1 MSRFEEMLAVL
12 FPAMEIRW
20 KLKPI
25 MAQGTRER
33 LAAWKERQQDRAPTP
48 AALAF
53 LDQVPGEQDVWRVDE
68 AHFLYHDRYLRV
80 STTFD
85 GFLPASARFAYRSIQ
100 GAVDDNWFRYPGLL
114 ARSSEDLL
122 ARITQPALGLALLTM
137 HMSHVLRVYQGEP
150 DDGTPLFQAS
160 KRLYTQT
167 APFFG
172 QGFRPLMEA
181 LKLHLAGERESVLHP
196 FVAENGGCLI
206 AASLVDRLVAEHLGL
221 TRFSCQPA
229 KKAGEQEKRYD
240 ARLATYTQ
248 AARER
253 LAGVLAAQRRPARR
267 SIEVGLLLCE
277 LALRKVIPSAVYL
290 VQDEGAGGD

>member
-12 FPAMEIRW
+12 FPAMQIRW
-20 KLKPI
+20 NLKPI

-33 LAAWKERQQDRAPTP
+33 LTVWKERQQDRAPTP
-48 AALAF
+48 DALAF

-68 AHFLYHDRYLRV
+68 AHFLYRDRYLRV

-85 GFLPASARFAYRSIQ
+85 GSLPASAKFAYRSIQ
-100 GAVDDNWFRYPGLL
+100 GAVDDNLFRYGLL

-122 ARITQPALGLALLTM
+122 ARITQPAIGLALLTM

-150 DDGTPLFQAS
+150 GDGTPLYFAS

-181 LKLHLAGERESVLHP
+181 LKLHLSGERASVLHP
-196 FVAENGGCLI
+196 FATDSGGYLI
-206 AASLVDRLVAEHLGL
+206 AASLADRLVAEHLGL
-221 TRFSCQPA
+221 GRFSCQPG
-229 KKAGEQEKRYD
+229 KIAGEPEQRYD
-240 ARLATYTQ
+240 ARLETYTQ
-248 AARER
+248 ATRER
-253 LAGVLAAQRRPARR
+253 VARVLAAQRRPARQ

-290 VQDEGAGGD
+290 VQGE